1 MWIRTIVRISK
12 LGAGTRKYKGGRRRT
27 GTGRDGPC
35 ASRAG
40 FGPTLSDAVRLN
52 IDAAQT
58 STVPTHAPRPVP
70 RRGRRGADRRLA
82 GRGRAGG
89 GRAGAAARA
98 GAGPLPRGCG
108 CPRRRPRR
116 PGAGDVHSGVPCGR
130 EVPRPVP
137 VPHLAADDR
146 GQRAEGRGAAVPT
159 GAGRAARRR
168 AALTRRR
175 PARDRGGRRDGGAV
189 AGRAG
194 AAAAYAAGGVPAPR
208 AAGPGVRG
216 DRRCAGHV
224 ARRGPGALSPRRQTP
239 EGVPAVNM
247 DEELQD
253 GRLRELARLLG
264 AGAAERLD
272 VEPPAQAVCT
282 RLRQQPRV
290 TVGGWVSTRV
300 AWLNV
305 AAAIVLVL
313 GAGLVTRGLLRER
326 VPTAAVGAP
335 LGEDLSDLTADQLRE
350 TVGALEQPFA
360 EESPGGLDAG
370 LESLNTAELRAL
382 LRTLES

>member
-1 MWIRTIVRISK
+1 MWIRTIVRILK
-12 LGAGTRKYKGGRRRT
+12 LGAGTRKYKGGPRRT

-108 CPRRRPRR
+108 CPRRGPRR
-116 PGAGDVHSGVPCGR
+116 PGAGDLHSSVPCGR

-175 PARDRGGRRDGGAV
+175 SARDGGSRRDGRTGA
-189 AGRAG
+189 GDAG
-194 AAAAYAAGGVPAPR
+194 AAAAHAAGGVPAPR

-216 DRRCAGHV
+216 DRRRAEHV

-239 EGVPAVNM
+239 EGVAGVNM

-253 GRLRELARLLG
+253 ARLRELARLLG

-272 VEPPAQAVCT
+272 VERTAQAVCA
-282 RLRQQPRV
+282 RLRERPRV
-290 TVGGWVSTRV
+290 TLTGWVWMQP
-300 AWLNV
+300 AWLKI
-305 AAAIVLVL
+305 AAGIALVL
-313 GAGLVTRGLLRER
+313 GAGR
-326 VPTAAVGAP
+326 VNGGVP
-335 LGEDLSDLTADQLRE
+335 RE
-350 TVGALEQPFA
+350 T
-360 EESPGGLDAG
+360 S
-370 LESLNTAELRAL
+370 
-382 LRTLES
+382 